1 MFFIAGLTS
10 RVKTVDAGEFFCPN
24 EQGNRHYQHL
34 EQRRWFTLFFIPLIP
49 LGGRGAWV
57 RCDGCGATYDPSV
70 LQQHPAS
77 YQG

>member
-10 RVKTVDAGEFFCPN
+10 RIKALEAGQFFCPN
-24 EQGNRHYQHL
+24 EQGTRGYQHL

-49 LGGRGAWV
+49 LGGRGEWV
-57 RCDGCGATYDPSV
+57 QCQSCGATYDVGV
-70 LQQHPAS
+70 LQQFPAS